1 MMDSFELHF
10 LRLQQAGPDQQPHQ
24 RCLPYRPQCNYWPAA
39 AHGSQQLPLGCLPR
53 RCSAVDGDDVRV
65 TSMLCRLATDSVDN
79 PGLTAA
85 CLSRRMCCHVAR
97 RALDLSMNTFSGI
110 LPGGISAL
118 AALQSLAVA
127 SNYLVGTLP
136 PEVTTLSSLVYA
148 AIASLR
154 RGKNSASHHKK
165 ILLGVLGAP
174 LPLFARCAVWRRDRE
189 LDVSYNSLMGSLP
202 DGISTLG
209 HLTYV
214 GRAGARWHRAELGD
228 RRS

>member
-1 MMDSFELHF
+1 MDSFELHF

-154 RGKNSASHHKK
+154 RGKKLRFSSFCLVCWVHHY
-165 ILLGVLGAP
+165 LCSLVV
-174 LPLFARCAVWRRDRE
+174 RCGDGT
-189 LDVSYNSLMGSLP
+189 GSLTCRTTP
-202 DGISTLG
+202 SWAASQTASP
-209 HLTYV
+209 HWATS
-214 GRAGARWHRAELGD
+214 RT
-228 RRS
+228 